1 MQQRRK
7 AGLASVG
14 GSWLRASA
22 VWLKKH
28 LVKRDREEL
37 LLLVGL
43 LVLLGIT
50 FVVFNLAGE
59 VLEGDT
65 QQFDERILA
74 SLRKADDPST
84 PIGPRWL
91 EIAAQDI
98 TALGSATVLGLTV
111 VAVVGFLL
119 LQGLVRNA
127 AFVLV
132 ASLGGWLLNDLL
144 KFIFAR
150 PRPSIVPHLRE
161 VFTMSFPSGHALT
174 SAVVFLTLGALLMHV
189 ADRRIA
195 KFYCLAVAVMATIL
209 VGVTRVYLGVHYPT
223 DVLAG
228 WMFGASWALAC
239 WLVARVLDRRGG
251 LRAER
256 AEAES

>member
-1 MQQRRK
+1 VL
-7 AGLASVG
+7 GLRF
-14 GSWLRASA
+14 LR
-22 VWLKKH
+22 KH
-28 LVKRDREEL
+28 LVQRDREEL

-43 LVLLGIT
+43 LALLGIT
-50 FVVFNLAGE
+50 FVVVSLAGE

-74 SLRKADDPST
+74 ALRKADDPST
-84 PIGPRWL
+84 PLGPRWL
-91 EIAAQDI
+91 EIAAHDI
-98 TALGSATVLGLTV
+98 TSLGSATVLGLTV

-119 LQGLVRNA
+119 LQGLIRNA

-132 ASLGGWLLNDLL
+132 ASVGGWFLNDLL
-144 KFIFAR
+144 KALFAR

-174 SAVVFLTLGALLMHV
+174 SAVVFLTLGALLMRV
-189 ADRRIA
+189 ADRRIV
-195 KFYCLAVAVMATIL
+195 KFYCMAVAIFATLL
-209 VGVTRVYLGVHYPT
+209 VGTTRVYLGVHYPT

-228 WMFGASWALAC
+228 WMIGASWALLC
-239 WLVARVLDRRGG
+239 WLLARVLDRRAG
-251 LRAER
+251 LRRER

>member
-1 MQQRRK
+1 MTPKRK
-7 AGLASVG
+7 PSFQH
-14 GSWLRASA
+14 
-22 VWLKKH
+22 LKKY
-28 LVKRDREEL
+28 VVQRDREEL
-37 LLLVGL
+37 LLLLGLVVLIGVL
-43 LVLLGIT
+43 LVVI
-50 FVVFNLAGE
+50 NLAGE

-65 QQFDERILA
+65 QPFDERLLA

-84 PIGPRWL
+84 PRGPRWL
-91 EIAAQDI
+91 AIAAQDI

-127 AFVLV
+127 MFVLV
-132 ASLGGWLLNDLL
+132 ASLGGWFLNDLL
-144 KFIFAR
+144 KAMFAR

-189 ADRRIA
+189 AERPIV
-195 KFYCLAVAVMATIL
+195 KFYCMAVALLATVL
-209 VGVTRVYLGVHYPT
+209 VGATRVYLGVHYPT

-228 WMFGASWALAC
+228 WMFGASWALLC
-239 WLVARVLDRRGG
+239 WLTLRALERRAG
-251 LRAER
+251 LRRER
-256 AEAES
+256 AEANS